1 MNRYVYDSY
10 AMIAFFKDEPGGS
23 EVEGFLSSALNSN
36 FITTVN
42 VGEIFYIEA
51 KRSDLLTAEEMIE
64 DLYKTPLQFVDVSF
78 ALVMEAAQIKARH
91 RLSYADCF
99 AAALAR
105 RLDAALV
112 TGDPE
117 FEQIEDV
124 VTIEW
129 LPAKPRRR

>member
-1 MNRYVYDSY
+1 
-10 AMIAFFKDEPGGS
+10 MIAFFKDEPGGS
-23 EVEGFLSSALNSN
+23 EVEGLLSSALNSN

>member
-10 AMIAFFKDEPGGS
+10 AMIAFFKDEPGGA

-36 FITTVN
+36 FITTVD

-78 ALVMEAAQIKARH
+78 ALVMEAAQIKARSELAKTMGLGQK
-91 RLSYADCF
+91 RRKTTRKR
-99 AAALAR
+99 AAA
-105 RLDAALV
+105 
-112 TGDPE
+112 
-117 FEQIEDV
+117 
-124 VTIEW
+124 
-129 LPAKPRRR
+129 

>member
-23 EVEGFLSSALNSN
+23 EVEGLLSSALNSN

>member
-23 EVEGFLSSALNSN
+23 EVEGLLSSASNSN